1 MGQPEIR
8 QTEKQ
13 MLYDSAYEVPGPECR
28 TVIARDLGT
37 GHRVQGSKLLFTGAE
52 FISGS
57 MKRFQA

>member
-1 MGQPEIR
+1 
-8 QTEKQ
+8 

-28 TVIARDLGT
+28 TVIARVLGT